1 LCLSNYF
8 YFIIQIAMTLE
19 NRIEAFVELGKQL
32 QRLTPE
38 DRKTWAQTALSRNTW
53 FDEANVSHAI
63 DGLIIML
70 EEQYLREWLYPY
82 HLKQVTSKKVG
93 VVMAG
98 NIPMVGFH
106 DFLAVLLSGHYL
118 LAKPSTNDEPLMR
131 RLANMLVSI
140 EPAFAN
146 QFEFVDLLKNADA
159 IIATGSDNTAR
170 YFEFY
175 FAKRPHIIRKNR
187 ISIAILTGH
196 EETDDLKALG
206 EDIFRYYGLGCR
218 NVSKVF
224 VPEGYTFDK
233 FFEANA
239 HQTSLL
245 DHHKY
250 QNNYDYNKSI
260 LLVNRVPHFDNG
272 FMLVQQ
278 SEALVSPISVL
289 FYDTFS
295 SLKDLRHK
303 LADVKDK
310 TQCVVSAHGWLEGSI
325 PFGQAQ
331 RPMVWDYAD
340 GVDTLAFLQKL

>member
-1 LCLSNYF
+1 
-8 YFIIQIAMTLE
+8 MTLE

-32 QRLTPE
+32 RKLTPE
-38 DRKTWAQTALSRNTW
+38 DRQAWAQVAMSCNTW
-53 FDEANVSHAI
+53 FTEENVSCALN
-63 DGLIIML
+63 GIIQML

-82 HLKQVTSKKVG
+82 HLKQVTPKKVG

-106 DFLAVLLSGHYL
+106 DFLSVLLSGHYL
-118 LAKPSTNDEPLMR
+118 LAKLSTNDEPLIK
-131 RLANMLVSI
+131 RLSDMLVGI

-146 QFEFVDLLKNADA
+146 QFKFVNLLKEADA

-170 YFEFY
+170 YFEYY

-187 ISIAILTGH
+187 SSIGILTGH
-196 EETDDLKALG
+196 EEKDDLHALG

-224 VPEGYTFDK
+224 VPEGYTFDR

-239 HQTSLL
+239 ERKSLL

-295 SLKDLRHK
+295 SLTDLRQQLK
-303 LADVKDK
+303 ALKDK
-310 TQCVVSAHGWLEGSI
+310 TQVVVSAHGWLEGST
-325 PFGQAQ
+325 PFGEAQ

>member
-1 LCLSNYF
+1 
-8 YFIIQIAMTLE
+8 MTLE
-19 NRIEAFVELGKQL
+19 NRIEAFVALGKQL
-32 QRLTPE
+32 QNLTPE
-38 DRKTWAQTALSRNTW
+38 DRKAWAQVAASRNPW
-53 FDEANVSHAI
+53 FDADNVSWAL
-63 DGLIIML
+63 DGIITML
-70 EEQYLREWLYPY
+70 DEQYLREWLYPY
-82 HLKQVTSKKVG
+82 HLKQVTPKKVG

-106 DFLAVLLSGHYL
+106 DFLSVLISGHYL
-118 LAKPSTNDEPLMR
+118 LAKPSSEDELLMK
-131 RLANMLVSI
+131 RLANMLIGI
-140 EPAFAN
+140 EPAFGN
-146 QFEFVDLLKNADA
+146 RIEFVDLLRDADA

-170 YFEFY
+170 YFEHY

-187 ISIAILTGH
+187 TSIGVLTGH
-196 EETDDLKALG
+196 EEKDDLQALG
-206 EDIFRYYGLGCR
+206 EDFFRYYGLGCR

-233 FFEANA
+233 FFEAN
-239 HQTSLL
+239 QYRSSIL

-278 SEALVSPISVL
+278 SEKLVSPISVL

-295 SLKDLRHK
+295 SLDDLRHK
-303 LADVKDK
+303 LAKVKDK
-310 TQCVVSAHGWLEGSI
+310 TQVVVSAHGWLEGSI
-325 PFGQAQ
+325 PFGEAQ
-331 RPMVWDYAD
+331 IPMVWDYAD